1 MMKVKKKIVCESVIV
16 FYVTKELNKAKS
28 LVNKLGRNWFLTKQE
43 SQDLKQIF
51 VISKDFIFMCLQI
64 ILKTCYLTKPVTA
77 LEKYAKSF
85 LK

>member
-1 MMKVKKKIVCESVIV
+1 MKVKKKIVCESVIV

-51 VISKDFIFMCLQI
+51 VISKDFIFMCL
-64 ILKTCYLTKPVTA
+64 LAYGFKN
-77 LEKYAKSF
+77 S
-85 LK
+85 